1 MPKPTKLPS
10 GRWRAR
16 AYDYTDADG
25 KRHYVSYTADTKAEA
40 RAAAIAHIP
49 SNRASNIPYPEL
61 KLSEAYT
68 RYIDSHTATLSPSTV
83 REYRNAQKR
92 DFPSLMG
99 MKLKDITPEIV
110 QTAVNET
117 ARTLS
122 PKTVRDRHG
131 LLHKVLKLYAPGIV
145 LRTDFPERRNAAEV
159 YVPTSDEVTKALETA
174 SSVIYVPILLAS
186 RGSLRRSEICAL
198 TAADFTDFGVTI
210 SKAMVKDENKK
221 WVIKPPKTRAGARFC
236 PLTKDVID
244 AAKTFDFSQLN
255 PDKIEGYWQRQK
267 EKQGFKFKFH
277 AFRHYWASLL
287 HANGMPDQYIAKIGG
302 WSSVEMVQRVYG
314 HALRDKTPEFSNQV
328 IEIFNN
334 EFNQLKENAK
344 KSALQ

>member
-1 MPKPTKLPS
+1 
-10 GRWRAR
+10 
-16 AYDYTDADG
+16 
-25 KRHYVSYTADTKAEA
+25 
-40 RAAAIAHIP
+40 
-49 SNRASNIPYPEL
+49 
-61 KLSEAYT
+61 
-68 RYIDSHTATLSPSTV
+68 
-83 REYRNAQKR
+83 
-92 DFPSLMG
+92 MG

-210 SKAMVKDENKK
+210 SKAMVKDEDKK

-244 AAKTFDFSQLN
+244 AAKGGQNRIVIQTLQKRKGGKPSVLPF
-255 PDKIEGYWQRQK
+255 KIP
-267 EKQGFKFKFH
+267 FH
-277 AFRHYWASLL
+277 T
-287 HANGMPDQYIAKIGG
+287 
-302 WSSVEMVQRVYG
+302 VYP
-314 HALRDKTPEFSNQV
+314 LSCK
-328 IEIFNN
+328 
-334 EFNQLKENAK
+334 
-344 KSALQ
+344 